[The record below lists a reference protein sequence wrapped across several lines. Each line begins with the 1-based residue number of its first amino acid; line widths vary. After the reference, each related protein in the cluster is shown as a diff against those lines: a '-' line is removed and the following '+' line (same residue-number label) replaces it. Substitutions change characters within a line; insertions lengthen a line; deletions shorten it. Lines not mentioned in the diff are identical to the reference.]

1 MLKLLSRDRVS
12 LEQVGNG
19 LPFDV
24 EVKRSNRKSAVI
36 YVRDGRAEVRVPNR
50 VPNYWI
56 QQFLLERQDWIE
68 NRLRENQQRQADS
81 YSLSDGAVITFLGE
95 AVNVQHC
102 NTNMV
107 KLQDGVLVLPR
118 DDLFTDTQAAF
129 HGWLKQQACDYIS
142 PLAHQYASEVGV
154 EDKLTQ
160 LRFKKTKSRW
170 GHCTQAGVVQ
180 FNWLIMLAP
189 PAAVR
194 YLVAHEICHLVHM
207 DHSRRFYSLV
217 DSICS
222 ERKEAH
228 LWLRENEHKVLALH

>member
-1 MLKLLSRDRVS
+1 MLKLLNRDRLS
-12 LEQVGNG
+12 LEQVGSG

-36 YVRDGRAEVRVPNR
+36 YVREGCAEVRVPNR

-56 QQFLLERQDWIE
+56 QQFLLERRDWIE

-95 AVNVQHC
+95 AVKVQHC
-102 NTNMV
+102 NTNV
-107 KLQDGVLVLPR
+107 VTLENGVLILPR
-118 DDLFTDTQAAF
+118 DDLFSDTQAAF
-129 HGWLKQQACDYIS
+129 HSWLKQRADDYIS
-142 PLAHQYASEVGV
+142 PLARQYAVEVGV
-154 EDKLTQ
+154 EHKLTE

-189 PAAVR
+189 AAAVR

-207 DHSRRFYSLV
+207 NHSRRFYNLV
-217 DSICS
+217 DSICH